1 MSYGLER
8 VQRPTHLDGFGVF
21 DLKLLGVAL
30 RLRWLWLHRTNT
42 SRSWS
47 AMPIQVDQTTQALFK
62 ASVKCV
68 LGDDK
73 TILFWSDP
81 WLDGANIIDAMLEL
95 GGSGAT

>member
-1 MSYGLER
+1 
-8 VQRPTHLDGFGVF
+8 
-21 DLKLLGVAL
+21 
-30 RLRWLWLHRTNT
+30 
-42 SRSWS
+42 
-47 AMPIQVDQTTQALFK
+47 MPIQVDQTTQALFK